1 MKSLFLLTLLSSLF
15 LSPTC
20 LGKEGFLADRI
31 NELEKELRSKPAS
44 NQVKKID
51 SSYYNSVVRKIESSV
66 KDSDKTKDNLV
77 LLDGQKVML
86 KIDSKGLLISLDFLN
101 QTPGDDSIEVIS
113 DLINS
118 SRPFPE
124 FSDEMKLNTD
134 LVEVVFTFS
143 TGLPSLF
150 VNNNNGLKK

>member
-1 MKSLFLLTLLSSLF
+1 
-15 LSPTC
+15 
-20 LGKEGFLADRI
+20 
-31 NELEKELRSKPAS
+31 
-44 NQVKKID
+44 
-51 SSYYNSVVRKIESSV
+51 
-66 KDSDKTKDNLV
+66 
-77 LLDGQKVML
+77 ML